1 MTGDLSHDFSH
12 DNAPDLCDVSL
23 DYVKE
28 EVDEESH
35 LITSNHND
43 ANVLNKT
50 LDDQNIT
57 ALDDN
62 LYTSNH
68 NDDNVLNK
76 TIDDQDIT
84 ALDDNLYTSNH
95 NDANVLNKT
104 IDDQNITALDD
115 NLYTSNHNDDNVL
128 NKTIDDQDIT
138 ALDDNMCSAQKTTA
152 KNLKECPLDLARKKE
167 EISVDAKTRK
177 KYGSL
182 VANFI
187 NAINE
192 NKLDFRKICF

>member
-50 LDDQNIT
+50 L
-57 ALDDN
+57 
-62 LYTSNH
+62 
-68 NDDNVLNK
+68 
-76 TIDDQDIT
+76 
-84 ALDDNLYTSNH
+84 
-95 NDANVLNKT
+95 
-104 IDDQNITALDD
+104 DDQNITALDD